1 MIQQVE
7 VLYTSSWINCLNCK
21 VLYIKPFKR
30 GCIPFQL
37 PSLWRVPKITWG
49 LTCWFWTTKRRKN
62 RPSSRSLSP
71 LSTYARRSVSRSCRW
86 RTCTHPRS
94 RSIKFLCLSGPGI
107 WVKKKMTWYRC
118 LTIYNVVKS
127 YRVFLHAW
135 IWQKLNIKEFE
146 KSFKLTK
153 NFQMFDK
160 VIF

>member
-71 LSTYARRSVSRSCRW
+71 LSTYARHSVSRSCRW

-94 RSIKFLCLSGPGI
+94 RSIKFLCSSGPGI
-107 WVKKKMTWYRC
+107 WVKKNDLISMFNNLQCCQILPGIFTC
-118 LTIYNVVKS
+118 LNLAKAKYK
-127 YRVFLHAW
+127 R
-135 IWQKLNIKEFE
+135 IWE
-146 KSFKLTK
+146 
-153 NFQMFDK
+153 
-160 VIF
+160 IF